1 MEFFE
6 TLQALELAVS
16 TLSKIEA
23 LSIDED
29 IREQLTT
36 KVLACINIEKTKSRK
51 HTPGSQ
57 NKILESL
64 KKFGGSAMRSDIAS
78 DSGLDPNVVSS
89 QLNKLVKRNRV
100 EKVKIDPA
108 NSNSNRNGRGLNP
121 EYIYKLVGE
130 DNAKVTVVDGEEI
143 SQS

>member
-1 MEFFE
+1 ME
-6 TLQALELAVS
+6 TLQSLQALNLAVQ
-16 TLSKIEA
+16 TLKDIAE

-36 KVLACINIEKTKSRK
+36 KVLACINIEKPKSRK

-64 KKFGGSAMRSDIAS
+64 KKFGGSAMRADIAS

-89 QLNKLVKRNRV
+89 ILNKLVKNKKV
-100 EKVKIDPA
+100 EKVKIDDTD
-108 NSNSNRNGRGLNP
+108 SDKLRNGRGLDP
-121 EYIYKLVGE
+121 EYTYKLI
-130 DNAKVTVVDGEEI
+130 GEEV
-143 SQS
+143 S